1 MKAKLALVALLFTCY
16 SCRSVQQKQS
26 NLFSFEEYKTI
37 SKPITKQDSAI
48 VFINLIHEKKFKEAE
63 KIFPSM
69 FKIDVSPFIRKGT
82 DYAPYLGGVG
92 EFALEYMN
100 TNEMLALAEFLEHQY
115 NTHND
120 VYDMLLSTSLD
131 LDSTNVP
138 AMFLLAKLRYEQEVK
153 DDAYFLVQHMYKLEP
168 ENKKVRELYT
178 FFEKNHEPLGDNL
191 PSFKKFINEE
201 VRYRD
206 FE

>member
-1 MKAKLALVALLFTCY
+1 MKAKFALVALLFTCY
-16 SCRSVQQKQS
+16 SCRSVQQTQS
-26 NLFSFEEYKTI
+26 NLFNFEEYKTI
-37 SKPITKQDSAI
+37 SKPTTKQDSAI
-48 VFINLIHEKKFKEAE
+48 VFINLIHNKMFKEAE

-82 DYAPYLGGVG
+82 DYSPYLGGVG

-100 TNEMLALAEFLEHQY
+100 TFEMMALAVFLEHQY

-131 LDSTNVP
+131 LDSTNVA
-138 AMFLLAKLRYEQEVK
+138 AMFLLAKLRYEQDVK
-153 DDAYFLVQHMYKLEP
+153 DDAYFLVQHMYRLEP
-168 ENKKVRELYT
+168 ENKEVSELYT
-178 FFEKNHEPLGDNL
+178 FFEKNHKPLENNL
-191 PSFKKFINEE
+191 PSFKEFINEE
-201 VRYRD
+201 VHYRD